1 MKKWYIVQTF
11 SGFEQKVSEVL
22 KDTID
27 KKQLKDS
34 IEDVLVP
41 MHEVTEVKRGKRVQR
56 KKKYFPSY
64 LLVKMEMKKELYHMI
79 KNIQKVTGFLGP
91 TGNPALVSDKEIGK
105 LIGGIKMSIYYQN
118 LEELLAAIEYA
129 WMKCGETEL
138 TAEAALFQLIR
149 KAESLVGP
157 EAMEAAYDT
166 AFEQFQKEMRKNE

>member
-1 MKKWYIVQTF
+1 
-11 SGFEQKVSEVL
+11 
-22 KDTID
+22 
-27 KKQLKDS
+27 
-34 IEDVLVP
+34 
-41 MHEVTEVKRGKRVQR
+41 
-56 KKKYFPSY
+56 
-64 LLVKMEMKKELYHMI
+64 
-79 KNIQKVTGFLGP
+79 
-91 TGNPALVSDKEIGK
+91 
-105 LIGGIKMSIYYQN
+105 MSIYYKN